1 MRCAAHP
8 QLGPTGNL
16 ATLRLSATSADA
28 LAALHCRRRHW
39 DGCEISSKSTRSGW
53 GRSWRKLNGRQ
64 ARRFYA
70 LVVLAGT
77 GVAKRIAARPSSSQT
92 RLVIAE
98 KPMVMR
104 MIAEAVGGL
113 KQRPDKTGKLQYFEG
128 DGLLLAAA
136 SGHLVN
142 LQQVDWNS
150 PLPIFPSPFKLE
162 VSPASH
168 LPKLNLIRELASR
181 ADILVNGCDAG
192 REGELIFRRIIEFLG
207 LESKPSE
214 RLWLQSLTPDA
225 IRNAMQSCRP
235 GSEFEP
241 LAAAARLRQESDWLV
256 GINATVAL
264 RRRSHIPNTTS
275 TGRVQT
281 PTLSMVTDRE
291 KHILKFKP
299 EPYLLVHAAFSAAP
313 GQKYEGTHSTLEQS
327 GSLAPVN
334 WEQLA
339 DTWEIGV
346 VGKIVKDAHVDTT
359 ENPKPLH
366 DLAELQRECSQRF
379 KLTPQQT
386 QGEAQ
391 KLYESGLVTYP
402 RTDSRHLPK
411 DYVKQVKDMLLASS
425 ATVGAASA
433 LPASLLQKAAD
444 GVSQVGTRV
453 FNDSKVSDHF
463 AIHPTEKGLATFLS
477 SKESSV
483 SQKVLGCIARRFVA
497 AFLPASR
504 FRTVRRTTSVD
515 GHLFTTTMKD
525 LVEPGYLEV
534 EGKKA
539 PSQTRALKALPAG
552 TKVSLCKKL
561 RIERLETQPP
571 TRFTQATLLTAMEH
585 CGRIVKDA
593 ELKRGLDTG
602 LGTAAT
608 RGQIIEKLLTSKLL
622 VPVDGKTASGFLK
635 PTAQAIQLVDL
646 LRGELDLQ
654 ELALPELTGRWELDL
669 RGIEHSKKKHQSLH
683 SAFET
688 SIRAFVL
695 KIVERA
701 QTCSPFGSAL
711 CRVGKHKGKTFEET
725 LANDPVY
732 CRWILSLGLEEAGP
746 FAGFQVFLLE
756 NRKDLG
762 AVEVPQ
768 AGPPFKSGKSR
779 GKTLDIKVVAD
790 DPDYGDS
797 VPQSGPE
804 ASGSVV
810 PHVTKRQ
817 TKKGAL
823 APQKPQGG
831 NAKLKCGKHIGK
843 TFKKVLA
850 DDPQYCDWVLGL
862 KSQAGVEEGTRF
874 SGFQT
879 FLSERKADPQG
890 LDAQPTGQVRSKIKK
905 CPALAADAPKKSG
918 LSKNG
923 PGRPKN
929 GSKDAS
935 KLALSAKNI
944 PSLSKATLKEELF
957 SRGLAV
963 SGGITELQN
972 RLFTALSLAAR
983 KPHEMRSTSR
993 TQSRFCGE
1001 KPPRSLRSR
1010 SGSRS

>member
-8 QLGPTGNL
+8 QLGPTGHL

-28 LAALHCRRRHW
+28 FAALHCRRRHW
-39 DGCEISSKSTRSGW
+39 DGCEINSKSTRSGW

-379 KLTPQQT
+379 KLIPQQT
-386 QGEAQ
+386 LGEAQ

-515 GHLFTTTMKD
+515 DHLFTTTMKD

-539 PSQTRALKALPAG
+539 PSQTKALKALPAG

-646 LRGELDLQ
+646 LRGDLDLQ
-654 ELALPELTGRWELDL
+654 ELASPELTGRWELDL
-669 RGIEHSKKKHQSLH
+669 RGIETSKKKHQSLH

-701 QTCSPFGSAL
+701 QNCSPCGSAL
-711 CRVGKHKGKTFEET
+711 CRFGKHKGKTFEEI
-725 LANDPVY
+725 LANEPDY
-732 CRWILSLGLEEAGP
+732 CRWILSLAPGEAGP
-746 FAGFQVFLLE
+746 LEGIQVFLLE
-756 NRKDLG
+756 SQKEFG
-762 AVEVPQ
+762 AVEGPQ
-768 AGPPFKSGKSR
+768 AKPPFKSGKRR
-779 GKTLDIKVVAD
+779 GQTHDIKVVAD
-790 DPDYGDS
+790 DPDYG

-817 TKKGAL
+817 TQKGAL
-823 APQKPQGG
+823 ASKLAGKPPQAVTFSFGKHRGRTFKDVLSDDPEYCEWVLESTPGDGPLADLQAFLLEKKELYSAALAAQKPQGG
-831 NAKLKCGKHIGK
+831 NAKLQCGKYRGK
-843 TFKKVLA
+843 TFQNVLV
-850 DDPQYCDWVLGL
+850 DDPKYCEWVLGL
-862 KSQAGVEEGTRF
+862 KSQDGVEEGGRLA
-874 SGFQT
+874 GFQT
-879 FLSERKADPQG
+879 FLSERKADPQS
-890 LDAQPTGQVRSKIKK
+890 LDAQPIGQVRSKIKK
-905 CPALAADAPKKSG
+905 CPALAADAPKK
-918 LSKNG
+918 NG
-923 PGRPKN
+923 QVGPKI
-929 GSKDAS
+929 APRTP
-935 KLALSAKNI
+935 
-944 PSLSKATLKEELF
+944 PS
-957 SRGLAV
+957 
-963 SGGITELQN
+963 
-972 RLFTALSLAAR
+972 SLCLPKTFPA
-983 KPHEMRSTSR
+983 
-993 TQSRFCGE
+993 
-1001 KPPRSLRSR
+1001 
-1010 SGSRS
+1010 